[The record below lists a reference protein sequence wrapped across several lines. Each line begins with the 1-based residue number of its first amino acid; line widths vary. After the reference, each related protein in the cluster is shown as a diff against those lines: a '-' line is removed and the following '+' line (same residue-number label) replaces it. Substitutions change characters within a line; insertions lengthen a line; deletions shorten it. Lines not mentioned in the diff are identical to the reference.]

1 MSTATIQKIKKELK
15 KELKQELMKELHQLR
30 DEMRL
35 FFPQENLNE
44 ALEDVSR
51 GRVVGPFKTA
61 KELMR
66 SIKLKR

>member
-35 FFPQENLNE
+35 FFPQENLSGYSHPE
-44 ALEDVSR
+44 R
-51 GRVVGPFKTA
+51 
-61 KELMR
+61 
-66 SIKLKR
+66 IKKSYHNALKRHSPVFK